1 MIKIQHK
8 EIETYILT
16 LKISLMTNIEW
27 ILQINEDRTLKV
39 WSFCDKLKLKED
51 GLLQNL

>member
-39 WSFCDKLKLKED
+39 
-51 GLLQNL
+51 